1 MSVKPEA
8 VIYTDG
14 SCLGNPG
21 PGGWA
26 SIVIVGG
33 TTQEMSG
40 GDPST
45 TNNRMELLGVI
56 NGLKSLRGPHIVKI
70 FSDSKYITDAFNKYW
85 LKSWKKNGWKRKDA
99 PLKNEELWKELDALT
114 QKHICTFVWV
124 KGHAGNQ
131 YNERCDEL
139 AVIESRRASGEWT
152 NEWEAQIGEDDKA
165 PQNDSPESTEAIE
178 ALEDYIRTT
187 NKEIIGV
194 ETPCGS
200 LPFCEY
206 CAGGSVQCICAK
218 AYMAYRRD
226 VRAQKE

>member
-1 MSVKPEA
+1 
-8 VIYTDG
+8 
-14 SCLGNPG
+14 
-21 PGGWA
+21 
-26 SIVIVGG
+26 
-33 TTQEMSG
+33 
-40 GDPST
+40 
-45 TNNRMELLGVI
+45 
-56 NGLKSLRGPHIVKI
+56 
-70 FSDSKYITDAFNKYW
+70 
-85 LKSWKKNGWKRKDA
+85 

-194 ETPCGS
+194 ETPCG
-200 LPFCEY
+200 
-206 CAGGSVQCICAK
+206 
-218 AYMAYRRD
+218 
-226 VRAQKE
+226 

>member
-56 NGLKSLRGPHIVKI
+56 TDHCSLSSLRLLRYLATIV
-70 FSDSKYITDAFNKYW
+70 
-85 LKSWKKNGWKRKDA
+85 R
-99 PLKNEELWKELDALT
+99 
-114 QKHICTFVWV
+114 
-124 KGHAGNQ
+124 
-131 YNERCDEL
+131 
-139 AVIESRRASGEWT
+139 
-152 NEWEAQIGEDDKA
+152 
-165 PQNDSPESTEAIE
+165 
-178 ALEDYIRTT
+178 
-187 NKEIIGV
+187 
-194 ETPCGS
+194 
-200 LPFCEY
+200 
-206 CAGGSVQCICAK
+206 
-218 AYMAYRRD
+218 YRS
-226 VRAQKE
+226 